1 MVPAGLLL
9 VVGMV
14 YGVEEEQGKVEM
26 VGLLACPERE
36 GGGWLACGGEGRCIS
51 KTQVN
56 QIISLPNYS
65 DVGKSTSMYV
75 LKILMEDISDLEGWG
90 EGWLSTLLEI

>member
-1 MVPAGLLL
+1 MEPAALLLL
-9 VVGMV
+9 VGIV
-14 YGVEEEQGKVEM
+14 YGVEEEQGK

-56 QIISLPNYS
+56 QIISLYIWTARA
-65 DVGKSTSMYV
+65 GFQY
-75 LKILMEDISDLEGWG
+75 
-90 EGWLSTLLEI
+90 

>member
-1 MVPAGLLL
+1 MLVTMVPAALLL

-26 VGLLACPERE
+26 VGLLACPEGE

-56 QIISLPNYS
+56 QSISLCTYL
-65 DVGKSTSMYV
+65 DVGKSFEN
-75 LKILMEDISDLEGWG
+75 IF
-90 EGWLSTLLEI
+90 EIWNTA

>member
-1 MVPAGLLL
+1 MVPAALLL

-56 QIISLPNYS
+56 HVISQYIRMSARALF
-65 DVGKSTSMYV
+65 
-75 LKILMEDISDLEGWG
+75 LRILMEDIFLIWRAGFQN
-90 EGWLSTLLEI
+90 TA